1 MPPEELLLFSSHLLI
16 NHQTMIQDILIQTS
30 WQEWL
35 GVFFSMLQVV
45 LASRNNS
52 LNYLFGIAGVLL
64 TLYVMAVSGLYAE
77 FTLNLYYLVMSIYG
91 WCYWLWGKASAEI
104 PVTKSNYK
112 DWIMSVSIVLISFVL
127 FLFALTQFTDSDVP
141 VADALVSAFA
151 WAGMWL
157 MARRKLENWIML
169 NVSNLIAVPLMIHK
183 DLYLYAVL
191 SVFLFVVAVIGY
203 FNWRNI
209 IRLQKEPV

>member
-1 MPPEELLLFSSHLLI
+1 
-16 NHQTMIQDILIQTS
+16 MIQDILIQTT

-91 WCYWLWGKASAEI
+91 WFYWLRGKASAEI
-104 PVTKSNYK
+104 PITKSSYK

-127 FLFALTQFTDSDVP
+127 FMFALTQFTDSDVP

-157 MARRKLENWIML
+157 MARRKLENWILL

-209 IRLQKEPV
+209 IRQQKEPVN

>member
-1 MPPEELLLFSSHLLI
+1 
-16 NHQTMIQDILIQTS
+16 MIQDFLQRIS

-45 LASRNNS
+45 LASRNNA

-64 TLYVMAVSGLYAE
+64 TLYIMALSGLYAE

-91 WCYWLWGKASAEI
+91 WIYWLRGNESAQI
-104 PVTKSNYK
+104 PITKSSYQ
-112 DWIMSVSIVLISFVL
+112 DWIMSVSIVLVSFVL
-127 FLFALTQFTDSDVP
+127 FQFGLTRFTDSDVP

-157 MARRKLENWIML
+157 MARRKLENWILL
-169 NVSNLIAVPLMIHK
+169 NVSNLIAVPLMVHK
-183 DLYLYAVL
+183 ELYLYALL
-191 SVFLFVVAVIGY
+191 SVFLFIVAVIGY
-203 FNWRNI
+203 FNWRKMMQQ
-209 IRLQKEPV
+209 QKNEA